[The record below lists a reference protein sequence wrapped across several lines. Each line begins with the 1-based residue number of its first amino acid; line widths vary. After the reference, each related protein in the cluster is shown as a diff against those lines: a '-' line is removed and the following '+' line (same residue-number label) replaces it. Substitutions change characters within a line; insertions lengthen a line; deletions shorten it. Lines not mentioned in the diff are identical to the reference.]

1 MKTKNSKRHILHLF
15 TTIFLI
21 AVLSVVCFCAT
32 FSPIALAEDSSSATS
47 ESAQQPP
54 LRWINWQPRICWTF
68 GGDYSPLSFTDREIT
83 YYPNSG
89 GTNVFGG
96 YVNEEIFAL
105 TANYNSNTSSTR
117 LSPLGSLSSPAN
129 LTATGGSV
137 TVTFEKVIEPRGSCV
152 FLKHTRKLKN
162 LCNDLKIPGCNT
174 QVSYGRVLY
183 RQSNGNITS
192 AGWNYTNLSNDTVI
206 SFTLAHGQ
214 IAVIYALNEKG
225 YHIGDTNKH
234 FFLVGIY
241 TIDIV

>member
-1 MKTKNSKRHILHLF
+1 MKHTTTKRNILHLL
-15 TTIFLI
+15 TTICLI
-21 AVLSVVCFCAT
+21 AMLCVLCFCVSFPMVASAES
-32 FSPIALAEDSSSATS
+32 SPSSDSDSS
-47 ESAQQPP
+47 QQPP
-54 LRWINWQPRICWTF
+54 LRWINYQPRICWTF

-83 YYPNSG
+83 YYPSG
-89 GTNVFGG
+89 GTNVFAG
-96 YVNEEIFAL
+96 YVNEEIYAL
-105 TANYNSNTSSTR
+105 TASYGGNSTR
-117 LSPLGSLSSPAN
+117 LSPLGSLSSSAN

-137 TVTFEKVIEPRGSCV
+137 TISFQKVIDPRGSCV

-183 RQSNGNITS
+183 RQSNGDVTS
-192 AGWNYTNLSNDTVI
+192 AGWNYTNLSNDTVV

-225 YHIGDTNKH
+225 YKLGDTDKH

-241 TIDIV
+241 TVNVVQ